1 MRHLRSRTAR
11 IGCMGRHQTFWVAA
25 IRQETTGG
33 MKRADYDNLKETPVR
48 SGVTRRVFTGDGA
61 TLAWTKL
68 DPGHAPRPH
77 SHSYEQIVYIISG
90 RVRFTVGDESAEIG
104 PGGML
109 VVPPN
114 VEHYA
119 ETIGDEPALDLSI
132 FTPRREEYAA
142 EEQFI

>member
-1 MRHLRSRTAR
+1 
-11 IGCMGRHQTFWVAA
+11 
-25 IRQETTGG
+25 
-33 MKRADYDNLKETPVR
+33 MKLADYDHLRETPVR
-48 SGVTRRVFTGDGA
+48 SGVTRKVFSGDGA
-61 TLAWTKL
+61 TLAWTRL
-68 DPGHAPRPH
+68 EPGHEPRPH

-90 RVRFTVGDESAEIG
+90 RVRFTVGDQSAEIG

-132 FTPRREEYAA
+132 FTPRRDEYAA
-142 EEQFI
+142 EEQFV